1 MAAADNTPN
10 RMNSSSKLNTRV
22 TAAAFVLS
30 VVIFLAYAYRFFNYV
45 EDDAFIPMR
54 YALNFWHGFGW
65 VMNSGERVEGCTSP
79 LQLALVTALI
89 HFAGPDTLL
98 YCLKILGLVFGI
110 AILRQSQILANL
122 VFPSASWPARLVPLL
137 IALRPDFAASMINGL
152 ETGLAAFLVTGGVIA
167 FIQAAGREGESDHRL
182 SALWFL
188 GAALTRP
195 ELSLLFPLLLA
206 GSYLTRRPRDT
217 SWSAFLLYAGPLAL
231 FLVARFTYYGSL
243 LPNTY
248 WAKHLPL
255 HQSVPLGL
263 TYLANFALPCNPW
276 MAAILYSL
284 GAIRILR
291 IAGIRR
297 WVLLTPLL
305 IHTLFL
311 LRSGGDWMSDVRFFI
326 LLLPLCAIVWT
337 AAVLQVV
344 EICFWLAD
352 NSPRLRL
359 APLGVLILLLMISA
373 NLFRQDTQLR
383 AALLAAQPGIGSFED
398 TLQPHKPLEE
408 WKIGNA
414 SGRLAIGR
422 WISAHARPG
431 QTVLTS
437 EMGLSTIVNPEI
449 RFLDMR
455 GLTDFQ
461 IARMAG
467 TQRDLSGTQGER
479 EWMDQSKPLGQYLR
493 RRRPEWVAL
502 LWDVYRS
509 DTKGATDENTLYA
522 PSGTFIIHCDGRN
535 LTVAT
540 WKRRDVAS
548 VP

>member
-1 MAAADNTPN
+1 MAAADNTSY
-10 RMNSSSKLNTRV
+10 RMNSSSKFNTRI

-30 VVIFLAYAYRFFNYV
+30 AVIFLGYAYRFFNYV

-79 LQLALVTALI
+79 LQLTLVTVLI
-89 HFAGPDTLL
+89 HFTSPDTLL
-98 YCLKILGLVFGI
+98 YCLKVLGLVLGI
-110 AILRQSQILANL
+110 AILRQSQILVIA
-122 VFPSASWPARLVPLL
+122 VFPSAPWPASLVPLL
-137 IALRPDFAASMINGL
+137 ISLRPDFAASMINGL
-152 ETGLAAFLVTGGVIA
+152 ETGLATWLVTGGVIA
-167 FIQAAGREGESDHRL
+167 FIRAADREGENDQCL

-195 ELSLLFPLLLA
+195 ELSLLFPLLLIV
-206 GSYLTRRPRDT
+206 SYLSKRSKPP
-217 SWSAFLLYAGPLAL
+217 SWSAFLFYAGPLAL
-231 FLVARFTYYGSL
+231 FLLARYTYYGAL

-263 TYLANFALPCNPW
+263 TYLANFALPGNLW
-276 MAAILYSL
+276 MAALLYSI
-284 GAIRILR
+284 GIVRILR
-291 IAGIRR
+291 IDGTKK

-305 IHTLFL
+305 VHTLFL
-311 LRSGGDWMSDVRFFI
+311 LRSGGDWMSDGRFFI
-326 LLLPLCAIVWT
+326 LLLPLCAIVWA
-337 AAVLQVV
+337 AAVLQVI

-352 NSPRLRL
+352 NSPRMRF
-359 APLGVLILLLMISA
+359 APLGILISLLAIAA
-373 NLFRQDTQLR
+373 NLYRQDTQLR
-383 AALLAAQPGIGSFED
+383 VALLVAQPGIGS
-398 TLQPHKPLEE
+398 LAGALRPHPPLEE

-414 SGRLAIGR
+414 NGRLAIGR

-437 EMGLSTIVNPEI
+437 EMGLSTIINPQI

-455 GLTDFQ
+455 GLTDFK
-461 IARMAG
+461 IARMG
-467 TQRDLSGTQGER
+467 GMQRDLSGTQGER
-479 EWMDQSKPLGQYLR
+479 EWMDQSKPLGQYLSCR
-493 RRRPEWVAL
+493 HPEWVAL

-509 DTKGATDENTLYA
+509 DKSGITAENTLYA
-522 PSGTFIIHCDGRN
+522 PSGTFVIHCDGRN